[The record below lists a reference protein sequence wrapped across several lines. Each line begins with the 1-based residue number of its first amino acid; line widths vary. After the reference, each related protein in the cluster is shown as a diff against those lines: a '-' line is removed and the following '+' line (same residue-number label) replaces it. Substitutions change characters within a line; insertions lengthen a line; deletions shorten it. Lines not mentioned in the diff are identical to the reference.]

1 MRCGATLEGT
11 RAHLIG
17 PGSVVSGKVRV
28 RVGVRVGVRVRVR
41 VRVRVGV
48 RVGNRVEGGRAH
60 NVEDTRLVALAKD
73 LVRVKVRVTR
83 LGL

>member
-1 MRCGATLEGT
+1 M
-11 RAHLIG
+11 
-17 PGSVVSGKVRV
+17 
-28 RVGVRVGVRVRVR
+28 RVGVRVRVR

-73 LVRVKVRVTR
+73 LVRVKVRDTR